1 MCTNGCA
8 MDKRSLIKAFWS
20 CGDNDIIEFALLR
33 ARLNRH
39 EKEVLQLTLDDCLTQ
54 EQASEKLSISTRKFQ
69 DRWYSAVNKLLAI
82 PWVMSYSMDLL
93 NK

>member
-1 MCTNGCA
+1 MRTHGCA

-39 EKEVLQLTLDDCLTQ
+39 EKEVLELILDECMTQ
-54 EQASEKLSISTRKFQ
+54 EQASEKLNLSTRILQ
-69 DRWYSAVNKLLAI
+69 ERWYSAINKLLSI
-82 PWVMSYSMDLL
+82 PWVLAYAMELS
-93 NK
+93 KE